1 MMKQFLAVE
10 LSKTQ
15 NYKLLTGGIIPRPIA
30 FVTTHD
36 KQGTL
41 NAAPFSFFN
50 AVCAEPPMVMISVGR
65 KDGERKDTT
74 LNILDNEEFV
84 VHITDEEIIEA
95 VNTTAASHARSVN
108 ELNFTD
114 LEVVPSESVKVP
126 GVKQAKIRLEC
137 RLHQLI
143 PLGDEIEGSDLI
155 IGEVVHYH
163 IDDDIYYDDTK
174 INADKLNAIAR
185 LSGSNYSK
193 LGEQFT
199 IERPES

>member
-15 NYKLLTGGIIPRPIA
+15 NYKLLTGGVIPRPIA

-95 VNTTAASHARSVN
+95 VNKTAASHARSVN

-174 INADKLNAIAR
+174 IDADKLNAIAR

>member
-1 MMKQFLAVE
+1 MKQFLAVE

-36 KQGTL
+36 KRGTL

-74 LNILDNEEFV
+74 LNILNNEEFV
-84 VHITDEEIIEA
+84 VHITDEDIIEA
-95 VNTTAASHARSVN
+95 VNTTAASHDRSVN

-126 GVKQAKIRLEC
+126 GVKQAKIRFEC

-143 PLGDEIEGSDLI
+143 PLGDEIEGSDII

-174 INADKLNAIAR
+174 INADQLNAIAR

>member
-1 MMKQFLAVE
+1 MKQFLAVE

-36 KQGTL
+36 KRGTL

-84 VHITDEEIIEA
+84 VHITDEDIIEA
-95 VNTTAASHARSVN
+95 VNTTAASHDRSVN

-126 GVKQAKIRLEC
+126 GVKQAKIRFEC

-143 PLGDEIEGSDLI
+143 PLGDEIEGSDII

-174 INADKLNAIAR
+174 INADQLNAIAR

>member
-74 LNILDNEEFV
+74 LNIFDNEEFV
-84 VHITDEEIIEA
+84 VHITDEESIEA

-174 INADKLNAIAR
+174 IDADKLNAIAR